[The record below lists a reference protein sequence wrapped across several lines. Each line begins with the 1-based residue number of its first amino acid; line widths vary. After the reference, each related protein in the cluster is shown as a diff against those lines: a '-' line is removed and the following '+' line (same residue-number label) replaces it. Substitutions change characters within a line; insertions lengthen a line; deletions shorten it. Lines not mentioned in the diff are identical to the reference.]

1 MKISINGKYLH
12 KTEMK
17 YYDYD
22 NMTLIFPEHRID
34 VIETEPLLIIAMP
47 DKLVIQLFL
56 NETISKNENKPSKIK
71 IGRKKERSY
80 VFLDAKFQQGH
91 VPFSKHK
98 QVRLFF
104 QEIKK

>member
-12 KTEMK
+12 KTKMK

-34 VIETEPLLIIAMP
+34 VIETAPLLIIAMP
-47 DKLVIQLFL
+47 DKLAIQLFL
-56 NETISKNENKPSKIK
+56 NEAISKDENKLSKIK
-71 IGRKKERSY
+71 VGKQKERNY

-91 VPFSKHK
+91 VSFGKHK

-104 QEIKK
+104 QEKK